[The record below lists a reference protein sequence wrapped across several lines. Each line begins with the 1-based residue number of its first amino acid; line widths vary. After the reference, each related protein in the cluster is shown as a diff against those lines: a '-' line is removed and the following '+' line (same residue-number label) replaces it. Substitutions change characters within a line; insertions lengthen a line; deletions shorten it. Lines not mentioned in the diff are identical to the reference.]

1 MKNLLKFLLLVLV
14 LSAGV
19 SLLYD
24 YQLHHGH
31 LSLTTRAKPEKYT
44 LADGP
49 AVNSKSIASL
59 ASLSDERRKL
69 VAGVIPAVVSVKTT
83 KRIQR
88 REHGLDPFD
97 FFRGN
102 MRQYRGPED
111 EAMVQNSLGSG
122 VIVTKE
128 GHIITNNHVVDQV
141 DEIEVQL
148 SDGRVRKARL
158 IGADAKLDLAVLKM
172 DEPDAKPLKLGDSDA
187 MQAGDFVLAVGNPFG
202 FEETVTDGII
212 SSKGRPNRVDGFGD
226 YLQTNAAINPGNS
239 GGPLINLRG
248 EVIGINTAII
258 SRSGGSQ
265 GIGFAIPSNTVR
277 MALESL
283 LKQGRIIRGYLG
295 IETPAPR
302 TGPFGAAAESG
313 VVVAAVM
320 PNSPAAE
327 AQIQRGDV
335 IQKFDGHDIHNIAEL
350 QRLVSQVDLD
360 KKVAVEVTRG
370 GKPVTVSAR
379 IKEQPANYQLARTLP
394 PVSPGGQLPP
404 SPNDPG
410 SEDQSPDQDQGAAPP
425 DGAALSGIDVRELTP
440 QLAQTLG
447 VPPSVRGVVVTRV
460 DGGSGVGELR
470 AGDVIEAVNQEP
482 VASLRDYQA
491 AIQGLDP
498 DQSQVLSVC
507 RQRSRSFVV
516 VKPR

>member
-24 YQLHHGH
+24 YQLRHGR
-31 LSLTTRAKPEKYT
+31 LSLTTRATPEKYT

-49 AVNSKSIASL
+49 AVDSKAIASL

-69 VAGVIPAVVSVKTT
+69 VAGVIPSVVSVKTT

-88 REHGLDPFD
+88 RQGLDPFD

-102 MRQYRGPED
+102 MRQFRGPAD

-122 VIVTKE
+122 VIVTNE

-141 DEIEVQL
+141 DNIEVVL
-148 SDGRVRKARL
+148 SDGRTRKVRL
-158 IGADAKLDLAVLKM
+158 IGADERLDLAVLKM
-172 DEPDAKPLKLGDSDA
+172 DEPGVKPLKLGDSDA

-212 SSKGRPNRVDGFGD
+212 SSKGRPNRADDFGD
-226 YLQTNAAINPGNS
+226 FLQTNAAINPGNS

-295 IETPAPR
+295 IETTAPQPGQPNAR
-302 TGPFGAAAESG
+302 DDSG
-313 VVVAAVM
+313 VVVAAVV
-320 PNSPAAE
+320 PNSPAAD
-327 AQIQRGDV
+327 AQIQRGDI
-335 IQKFDGHDIHNIAEL
+335 IQKFDGHEVRNIAEL
-350 QRLVSQVDLD
+350 RRIVSQVELD
-360 KKVAVEVTRG
+360 KKVDLQVARN
-370 GKPVTVSAR
+370 GKPVTVTTK
-379 IKEQPANYQLARTLP
+379 IKEQPENYGLARALPSGP
-394 PVSPGGQLPP
+394 PVPR
-404 SPNDPG
+404 SPNEPSTD
-410 SEDQSPDQDQGAAPP
+410 EPDQPP
-425 DGAALSGIDVRELTP
+425 AGDGVLDSIQVRELTP

-447 VPPSVRGVVVTRV
+447 VPPNVRGVVVAQV
-460 DGGSGVGELR
+460 GSEIGAALLR

-482 VASLRDYQA
+482 VASVQEFEQ
-491 AIQGLDP
+491 AIQSLDP
-498 DQSQVLSVC
+498 SQPQVLSVC